1 MYFVIINQITQIQG
15 CKIGNLVEGTT
26 SLSDFNKQLGEYVT
40 FILSYKGPKPTP
52 DPSGKT
58 NLDPSGKTSPDSNG
72 KTNPDPSRK
81 VCICKFV
88 IFILFII
95 ILSSTIIIICID
107 Q

>member
-1 MYFVIINQITQIQG
+1 MYFVINNQITQIQG

-40 FILSYKGPKPTP
+40 FILGYKGPKPSP

-58 NLDPSGKTSPDSNG
+58 NPDSNA
-72 KTNPDPSRK
+72 KTNPNPSRK

-95 ILSSTIIIICID
+95 ILSSTIIIICND
-107 Q
+107 E